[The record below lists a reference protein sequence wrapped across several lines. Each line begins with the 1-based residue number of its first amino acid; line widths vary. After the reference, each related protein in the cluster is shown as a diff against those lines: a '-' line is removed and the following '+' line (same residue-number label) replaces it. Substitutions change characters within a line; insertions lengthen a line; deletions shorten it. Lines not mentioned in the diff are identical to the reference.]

1 MAIIKLCYG
10 SSLPDPSQF
19 LEKISEQT
27 NTQSENKQTKVS
39 ETTNSKEKTIKDN
52 TTNYKEEK
60 SENDQTKVSEDH
72 ILKTS

>member
-19 LEKISEQT
+19 LEKISEQI

-39 ETTNSKEKTIKDN
+39 ETQNSKENI
-52 TTNYKEEK
+52 E
-60 SENDQTKVSEDH
+60 VALH
-72 ILKTS
+72 IAVQASRSSRYAAVYAVT

>member
-1 MAIIKLCYG
+1 MLLMRTSWFNGIIKLCYG

-39 ETTNSKEKTIKDN
+39 EIQLLRNITIIKEKSKKIK
-52 TTNYKEEK
+52 
-60 SENDQTKVSEDH
+60 
-72 ILKTS
+72 LKFEAPDKL